1 MFEKEKK
8 QYAEDSRAHKKPWEL
23 WEWRISGCTT
33 WSPLLGDDHMW
44 LHDRRYRRKPTA
56 FVPEYYSGLNW
67 RDAKH
72 LVGKIIECTN
82 NPDETWK
89 VRKLGNIVP
98 TGKNFYVDCAS
109 FFTYIRT
116 CEKTFTHPTINISGV
131 DLPKPETKELEVNG
145 NYWIFY
151 PFKSANLYHRHL
163 WMGIDTD
170 RQLLSNGLVHLT
182 EDRAKAWALWWKT
195 TVIDKMI

>member
-116 CEKTFTHPTINISGV
+116 CKETFKHPTINIGGV
-131 DLPKPETKELEVNG
+131 ELPKPETVAPALGIKCWLVPACDEFVWDG
-145 NYWIFY
+145 YNYNTE
-151 PFKSANLYHRHL
+151 NLQAGR
-163 WMGIDTD
+163 
-170 RQLLSNGLVHLT
+170 VHLT
-182 EDRAKAWALWWKT
+182 EDRAQAWADWWKT
-195 TVIDKMI
+195 TVVDKMK